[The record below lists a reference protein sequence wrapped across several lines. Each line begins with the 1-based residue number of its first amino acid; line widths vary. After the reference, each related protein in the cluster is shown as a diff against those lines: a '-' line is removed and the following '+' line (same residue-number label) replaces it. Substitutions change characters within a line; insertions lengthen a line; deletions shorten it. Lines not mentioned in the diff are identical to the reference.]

1 MVVNISDKYNIIG
14 LFVVLLRNLMFGN
27 QAIPMTKISQNSL
40 QPNLPLMNKKVYIFI
55 LVFAFFAGTIVKAQ
69 NHDKTPVQSNQEYQ
83 KWLKTKDDWANLGRY
98 QEANSKLGPPAS
110 GEDRVV
116 FMGNSITEGWSRLS
130 PEFFTG
136 KPYINRGISGQT
148 TPLMLIRFM
157 PDVVQLQPRVV
168 VILAGTNDIAGNTG
182 PSTVEMIEDN
192 IAAMAEIAHANGI
205 KVILSSTL
213 PVFDYPWRPGLEP
226 APKII
231 KLNNWMKSFAEKSGF
246 IYLDYFSAVVDERD
260 GMQEQYAN
268 DGVHPTKKGYM
279 VMEKLVEKAIENALS
294 AN

>member
-1 MVVNISDKYNIIG
+1 
-14 LFVVLLRNLMFGN
+14 
-27 QAIPMTKISQNSL
+27 
-40 QPNLPLMNKKVYIFI
+40 MNKKVHICTLIFA
-55 LVFAFFAGTIVKAQ
+55 LFFVTIVKAQ
-69 NHDKTPVQSNQEYQ
+69 DQDKTQEQTNRDHQ
-83 KWLKTKDDWANLGRY
+83 KWLKIKDDWANLGRY
-98 QEANSKLGPPAS
+98 REANSKLGLPAS

-116 FMGNSITEGWSRLS
+116 FMGNSITEGWSRHS
-130 PEFFTG
+130 PEFFEG
-136 KPYINRGISGQT
+136 KPYVNRGISGQT
-148 TPLMLIRFM
+148 TPQMLIRFM
-157 PDVVQLQPRVV
+157 PDVVHLQPRVV

-192 IAAMAEIAHANGI
+192 IAAMAKIADVNGI

-231 KLNNWMKSFAEKSGF
+231 KLNNWMKSFADKNDF

-260 GMQEQYAN
+260 GMQEQYAS
-268 DGVHPTKKGYM
+268 DGVHPTKKGYK
-279 VMEKLVEKAIENALS
+279 VMEKLVEKAIKKALS